1 MRYPIFIEP
10 GTGDS
15 AFGVVVP
22 DLPGCFSAGD
32 TLDEALTNAREAVAV
47 WLETTLDG
55 GGVLPAAKTI
65 DDHLKHYHK
74 WIPSIVE
81 IDLAEVLGESERIN
95 ISLPKRVLRRLDH
108 QAALANRTRS
118 AYIARLALAES

>member
-10 GTGDS
+10 GSDDS

-32 TLDEALTNAREAVAV
+32 TLDEALVNAREAVAV
-47 WLETTLDG
+47 WLETILDNG
-55 GGVLPAAKTI
+55 GTIPQPKRI
-65 DDHLKHYHK
+65 DDYLKNYRK

-81 IDLAEVLGESERIN
+81 IDLADVLGEAERIN
-95 ISLPKRVLRRLDH
+95 VSLPKRVLRRLDH
-108 QAALANRTRS
+108 QAALANQTRS
-118 AYIARLALAES
+118 AYIAKLALEDG